1 MIRKK
6 MLERRAFRKNRLLGC
21 FNEPVNNWL
30 DFFTYTQFIDR
41 DGKFQLKMLSHSA
54 FAPLARSVTAM
65 LKEEFFQMFTGNTGS
80 RSKTGSCK

>member
-30 DFFTYTQFIDR
+30 DFFSYTQFIDR

-54 FAPLARSVTAM
+54 FAPR
-65 LKEEFFQMFTGNTGS
+65 
-80 RSKTGSCK
+80 